1 MKIAIIT
8 AGGAGM
14 FCGSCMQDNTLARTL
29 RNVGHD
35 VTLIPTYT
43 PITVDEENV
52 SVDRVFL
59 GGVNVY
65 LDSTVPGWS
74 RLPRF
79 LKGWLDRP
87 KILRRLTRRSSA
99 TDASQLGEL
108 TIDILKGNLGPQR
121 DEIQHLVTWLVDDLK
136 PNLILFSNALLS
148 GVVPTLRQRF
158 GGKIVC
164 LLQGDDV
171 FLDALSPSWK
181 TASIDL
187 ISENIQHFDR
197 LLTHSRWYADHIS
210 QSMGLPRE
218 RVEQIPLSI
227 DCEIPDFTPDDHCN
241 SPSKTIGYFARI
253 CPEKG
258 IDNFLNAI
266 DQLADTADALQF
278 RIAGFLPE
286 LHRDWFHKRLTE
298 VQRTIGPNRLQW
310 LSSPRTRTEKFQIL
324 KSFDVLCVPANYHE
338 PKGLFMLEAA
348 LVGVPSLVPD
358 HGAFPDRINDLA
370 QGWTYPA
377 DSQDALC
384 QAIRTAST
392 ATTSRMS
399 EQLQQS
405 VRRKFSMNV
414 TGPILSQVL
423 QDIVNEQQI
432 TQSPS

>member
-99 TDASQLGEL
+99 TDASQLGGL
-108 TIDILKGNLGPQR
+108 TIDMLKGNLGPQC
-121 DEIQHLVTWLVDDLK
+121 DEIQQLVTWLVDDLK

-171 FLDALSPSWK
+171 FLDALSP
-181 TASIDL
+181 
-187 ISENIQHFDR
+187 R
-197 LLTHSRWYADHIS
+197 
-210 QSMGLPRE
+210 
-218 RVEQIPLSI
+218 
-227 DCEIPDFTPDDHCN
+227 
-241 SPSKTIGYFARI
+241 
-253 CPEKG
+253 
-258 IDNFLNAI
+258 
-266 DQLADTADALQF
+266 
-278 RIAGFLPE
+278 
-286 LHRDWFHKRLTE
+286 
-298 VQRTIGPNRLQW
+298 
-310 LSSPRTRTEKFQIL
+310 
-324 KSFDVLCVPANYHE
+324 
-338 PKGLFMLEAA
+338 
-348 LVGVPSLVPD
+348 
-358 HGAFPDRINDLA
+358 
-370 QGWTYPA
+370 
-377 DSQDALC
+377 
-384 QAIRTAST
+384 
-392 ATTSRMS
+392 
-399 EQLQQS
+399 
-405 VRRKFSMNV
+405 
-414 TGPILSQVL
+414 
-423 QDIVNEQQI
+423 
-432 TQSPS
+432 